1 MKLIK
6 ESALLSE
13 KGLRTLKENKA
24 LNRKNS
30 CALRKGKRNLK
41 ESMGVNVADLA
52 KNIENNVKYFANGG
66 EGCSFYKLGFT
77 VNDTMLYYVMGFQDE
92 SIDEQDKNN
101 YILSPDG
108 KALLLGKIAV
118 NCDDLQSDFDID
130 WNMPY
135 SNGDGEIYW
144 TQDEFHKDGDD
155 YLRMAKSIANQF
167 EKLQQLEIDDDGA
180 VNDAGLNESNHS
192 NKKQISSKR
201 KLNEE
206 VSDEAYEVA
215 GIISNEF
222 KNVADFISRDEY
234 EEQFAIAI
242 RDVFNLPA
250 DKNGGY
256 NIWEHQDETLPNGES
271 VNDFETDVRG
281 ILGNMG
287 WETIWE
293 GENEGGLRDV
303 NKEMPLANEIIYQ
316 ALKEYENNHYETE
329 GHNWQLVIN
338 KLLDYYDVHMTDA
351 HDIEKYQESLNKHFS
366 NKTSSK
372 KSLKESDSNLNN
384 KVTKVKNA
392 VKLLDSISPDIFYSA
407 LAIYEWSS
415 ESGEITVDTD
425 KLNKLGNFLDGV
437 DSIYDE
443 YVREKSRNILNNE
456 DFDESLKEMANYNLT
471 TQYDKRASF
480 YNKAI
485 VDVDD
490 NNGIKTLYSYNT
502 PVAKINGKK
511 VELLPKWDLSQT
523 TLRHVKEF
531 LRQNGFTAD
540 SIGQMK
546 RDYCNK

>member
-13 KGLRTLKENKA
+13 KGLKTLKENKA
-24 LNRKNS
+24 SNRKNL
-30 CALRKGKRNLK
+30 CASRKNKRNLK

-52 KNIENNVKYFANGG
+52 KSIENDVKYFAKGG
-66 EGCSFYKLGFT
+66 EGCSYYKLGTT
-77 VNDTMLYYVMGFQDE
+77 VNGTMLYYVMGFQNDD
-92 SIDEQDKNN
+92 IDEQDKNN
-101 YILSPDG
+101 YIMSSDG
-108 KALLLGKIAV
+108 NALLLGKIAV

-135 SNGDGEIYW
+135 SNVDGEVYW
-144 TQDEFHKDGDD
+144 TQDEFHKNGDD
-155 YLRMAKSIANQF
+155 YLRMAKGIANQF
-167 EKLQQLEIDDDGA
+167 KKLQRLEIDDDGA
-180 VNDAGLNESNHS
+180 VNDAGLNESNRS

-215 GIISNEF
+215 EKINYSLKGVNDFVSYDDFNHEF
-222 KNVADFISRDEY
+222 YSAM
-234 EEQFAIAI
+234 Q
-242 RDVFNLPA
+242 DVFGK
-250 DKNGGY
+250 DFSKS
-256 NIWEHQDETLPNGES
+256 EFSDSLPNGS
-271 VNDFETDVRG
+271 SLGDFEADVRG

-287 WETIWE
+287 WETILE
-293 GENEGGLRDV
+293 GEDEGGIRDV
-303 NKEMPLANEIIYQ
+303 NAEMPLANEIIYQ

-338 KLLDYYDVHMTDA
+338 KLLDYYESHKTDT
-351 HDIEKYQESLNKHFS
+351 HDIEEYKESLNKS
-366 NKTSSK
+366 SSK
-372 KSLKESDSNLNN
+372 KSLKENDSNLNN
-384 KVTKVKNA
+384 KSTKVKNA
-392 VKLLDSISPDIFYSA
+392 IELLESISPDILYLA

-415 ESGEITVDTD
+415 ESGEVIVDNG
-425 KLNKLGNFLDGV
+425 KLNKLNNFLDGV

-443 YVREKSRNILNNE
+443 YVREKSRKILNGK
-456 DFDESLKEMANYNLT
+456 DFDESLKEMANYNLN

-480 YNKAI
+480 YNKAT

-490 NNGIKTLYSYNT
+490 NNGVKTLYSYNT
-502 PVAKINGKK
+502 PVAKIDGKK
-511 VELLPKWDLSQT
+511 VELLPKWNFSQT